1 MRQAVNQTNQ
11 LPRSSRWRSKS
22 ANDRPAPE
30 LPLRLL
36 RFACECSEGSG
47 SVVAGAETLLR
58 RTGGRGSGEGGR
70 SGICGPWPAHRCTEG
85 SGRGPLCFIW
95 GSAGKEGGQAGW
107 SSAEAGWRPAWI
119 KGDSRRRRPWPASV
133 APVRNSDLAFCST
146 DDRFERI
153 QAEPATR
160 GWHLLG

>member
-1 MRQAVNQTNQ
+1 MIG
-11 LPRSSRWRSKS
+11 
-22 ANDRPAPE
+22 
-30 LPLRLL
+30 LL
-36 RFACECSEGSG
+36 RSFLSASSAFCKCSEGSG

-58 RTGGRGSGEGGR
+58 WTRGKGPGEGGR
-70 SGICGPWPAHRCTEG
+70 SGIRGLWPTRRCTGG
-85 SGRGPLCFIW
+85 SSRGSLCFIW

-119 KGDSRRRRPWPASV
+119 KADPRAAQAQALAGLCCSGKGLRLSV
-133 APVRNSDLAFCST
+133 CST